1 MDISNTLAPK
11 SDQMDYEDLISGPKT
26 LTIKGVRRGPSAEQ
40 PFQVDFEEFDR
51 PWRPAK
57 TVRRVLVACWGPD
70 ASTYI
75 GRQVTLYG
83 DPEVTWAG
91 EAVGGIRLS
100 HASHIDGPVTVAL
113 TIRRGKRSPFTVQ
126 PLTPPTPTVDT
137 SGRDWLTELTEAS
150 GNLEAIE
157 ALGVA
162 AKIAGAKPQILA
174 IIRQAYTDAKQPVSA
189 PTNGTDA

>member
-26 LTIKGVRRGPSAEQ
+26 LTISGIRKGPSAEQ
-40 PFQVDFEEFDR
+40 PVQVDFEEFDR

-70 ASTYI
+70 ASVYV
-75 GRQVTLYG
+75 GRKVTLFG
-83 DPEVTWAG
+83 DPAVTWAG

-100 HASHIDGPVTVAL
+100 HASDIDGPVTVAL

-126 PLTPPTPTVDT
+126 PLETPKDT
-137 SGRDWLTELTEAS
+137 SGRDWLKELSEA
-150 GNLEAIE
+150 GGDVNLLF
-157 ALGVA
+157 ALGTA
-162 AKIAGAKPQILA
+162 AKNANAAQAVMKTIAAEYNRVKAGPA
-174 IIRQAYTDAKQPVSA
+174 DA
-189 PTNGTDA
+189 